1 MIGDETGSSLVHSTM
16 AKRVRMGLLIL
27 ATLLAGGCAS
37 LAFAEM
43 VLDIDTA
50 VSFTVDPGE
59 VGNLR
64 FVAGEASRQF
74 GVDTEIQAIR
84 SGATVL
90 RIAGAYA
97 SVVKTVEWM
106 MGQGLELL
114 AHDAAS
120 ADFLAHALFY
130 ALK

>member
-1 MIGDETGSSLVHSTM
+1 
-16 AKRVRMGLLIL
+16 MGLLIL
-27 ATLLAGGCAS
+27 ATLPAGGCATMA
-37 LAFAEM
+37 LAEM

-50 VSFTVDPGE
+50 VSFTVDPGD

-64 FVAGEASRQF
+64 FFVGEASRQF

-90 RIAGAYA
+90 RVAGTYA

-106 MGQGLELL
+106 MDQGLNLL

-120 ADFLAHALFY
+120 ADFLARALFY